1 MPEERKV
8 YRRPARTAAPA
19 PQAGQA
25 APRPDAPPPPK
36 KKKRPGAKRRRS
48 RLVLGLCLLCLLVVV
63 IVSVVLVRCSAEEKG
78 PAEADFG
85 TPAAA
90 CGNTPSV

>member
-1 MPEERKV
+1 MPEERKI
-8 YRRPARTAAPA
+8 YRAPAGAAKTPARAGAPRTNAPQPPRKPKRRPT
-19 PQAGQA
+19 
-25 APRPDAPPPPK
+25 
-36 KKKRPGAKRRRS
+36 KRRRS
-48 RLVLGLCLLCLLVVV
+48 RLVLGVCLLCLLVVV